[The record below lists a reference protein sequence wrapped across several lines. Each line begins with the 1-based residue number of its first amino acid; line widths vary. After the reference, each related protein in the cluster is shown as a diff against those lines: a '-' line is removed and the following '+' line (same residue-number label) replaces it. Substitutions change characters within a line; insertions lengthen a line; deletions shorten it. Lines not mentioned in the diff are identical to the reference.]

1 MTSVKRFLNK
11 QHMSKSHILLAMAVL
26 SATMTSCFKDEPLNT
41 ECDIEQAF
49 IHAADPSTMFVKL
62 SDSIASTNESARVVT
77 FDVRKGTDLTALAPQ
92 FIITPGATISPES
105 GSIHDF
111 STGGVTYT
119 VTSEDRAYSK
129 SYSVRFNDGG
139 YFPEEMDFENF
150 FLEPDRQKYYI
161 WTDLSDNG
169 ARMLNWASGN
179 AGFSIVG
186 AGAAPEE
193 YPTAP
198 WADGYEGNAV
208 VLTTRSTGAAG
219 AGFKMPIAAG
229 NLFTGSFNAK
239 TATIRPLEST
249 HFGDGPY
256 CVTNRKPLK
265 FSGYYQYTPGPTVTN
280 RKGDVVE
287 GTVDQGDIYA
297 VLFKNTK
304 ADGTPFYLDGTNV
317 KTSPQIVALA
327 LAGPVDATKGGWQA
341 FNVDFKYIADF
352 DPQLLHDHGYS
363 IAVVFTSSTG
373 GAGFVGAVG
382 SRMLVDKVRI
392 TME

>member
-1 MTSVKRFLNK
+1 
-11 QHMSKSHILLAMAVL
+11 
-26 SATMTSCFKDEPLNT
+26 
-41 ECDIEQAF
+41 
-49 IHAADPSTMFVKL
+49 
-62 SDSIASTNESARVVT
+62 
-77 FDVRKGTDLTALAPQ
+77 
-92 FIITPGATISPES
+92 
-105 GSIHDF
+105 
-111 STGGVTYT
+111 
-119 VTSEDRAYSK
+119 
-129 SYSVRFNDGG
+129 
-139 YFPEEMDFENF
+139 
-150 FLEPDRQKYYI
+150 
-161 WTDLSDNG
+161 
-169 ARMLNWASGN
+169 
-179 AGFSIVG
+179 
-186 AGAAPEE
+186 
-193 YPTAP
+193 
-198 WADGYEGNAV
+198 
-208 VLTTRSTGAAG
+208 
-219 AGFKMPIAAG
+219 MPIAAG